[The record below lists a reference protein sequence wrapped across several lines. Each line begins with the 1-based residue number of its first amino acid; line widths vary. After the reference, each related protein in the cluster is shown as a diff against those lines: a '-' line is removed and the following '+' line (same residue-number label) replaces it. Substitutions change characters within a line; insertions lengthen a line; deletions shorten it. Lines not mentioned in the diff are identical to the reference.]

1 MKMLVAQIL
10 MCLTLLL
17 MVIGKT
23 PIYLTALVGAAVSA
37 IAAGFPL
44 AGKADITV
52 AKLVNNG
59 LNPVIADMTGVLM
72 LVGIMEATGFL
83 DVIIRKIMSVG
94 SKLGGAPGITAA
106 GSLAAGC
113 IGALTGFTQPV
124 VTGAITGPAAVRL
137 GMDPNKTAGLAAHA
151 GHFGNFAGF
160 THPTQVAVV
169 ATAAIGFGAIN
180 VVGAI
185 VGLSIIMFSCV
196 RLMIE
201 MKRNATEVSEATK
214 REVAEFI
221 AGKGT
226 VSFTIA
232 VIPFIV
238 FIAGFVLGFPVF
250 LVGAVAAILTAI
262 LAKVTM
268 AASEAMMIKGLEKIA
283 TPLLA
288 TISFLFMSAVLN
300 KIGLVNV
307 ISEVM
312 APAVS
317 VAPIQTMLLVSAVAG
332 FFTQSNAAAVAID
345 VPFLQ
350 VVLAAGADPLT
361 AACAAAGGSA
371 VMQYYLT
378 GGPVAAL
385 STVIPVIKGSNLKDA
400 NKFQRPAMWFGL
412 LVLFVITLIMTF
424 VR

>member
-1 MKMLVAQIL
+1 MLAAQIL
-10 MCLTLLL
+10 MFLTLLL

-23 PIYLTALVGAAVSA
+23 PIYLTALVGASLSA

-52 AKLVNNG
+52 AKLVNMG

-72 LVGIMEATGFL
+72 LVGIMEASGFL

-94 SKLGGAPGITAA
+94 SSLGGAPGITAA

-124 VTGAITGPAAVRL
+124 VTAAITGPAAVRL

-151 GHFGNFAGF
+151 GHFGNFAGV

-180 VVGAI
+180 VVGAA
-185 VGLSIIMFSCV
+185 VGISIIMFSCV

-201 MKRNATEVSEATK
+201 MKKNAPEVSEETK
-214 REVAEFI
+214 REVAAFI
-221 AGKGT
+221 EQKGK
-226 VSFTIA
+226 VSFKIA
-232 VIPFIV
+232 VFPFVIFV
-238 FIAGFVLGFPVF
+238 LGFVLGFPVF
-250 LVGAVAAILTAI
+250 LVGAVSAIVTAI
-262 LAKVTM
+262 LAKINM
-268 AASEAMMIKGLEKIA
+268 ATSESMMIKGIEKIA
-283 TPLLA
+283 IPLLA
-288 TISFLFMSAVLN
+288 TISFLLMSAVMN
-300 KIGLVNV
+300 KIGLVSI
-307 ISEVM
+307 ISDIFG
-312 APAVS
+312 PAVS
-317 VAPIQTMLLVSAVAG
+317 VAPIQTMLIVSALAG

-385 STVIPVIKGSNLKDA
+385 STVLPVIPGSNLKDS

-412 LVLFVITLIMTF
+412 LVLFLITLAMTF
-424 VR
+424 LR

>member
-201 MKRNATEVSEATK
+201 MKRNAPEVSEATK

>member
-201 MKRNATEVSEATK
+201 MKRNAPEVSEATK

-317 VAPIQTMLLVSAVAG
+317 VAPIQTMLRVSAVAG